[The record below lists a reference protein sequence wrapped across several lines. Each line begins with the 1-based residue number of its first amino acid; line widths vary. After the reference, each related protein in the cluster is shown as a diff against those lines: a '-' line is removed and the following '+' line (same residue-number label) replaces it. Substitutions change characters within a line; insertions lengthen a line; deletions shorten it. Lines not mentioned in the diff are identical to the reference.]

1 MNRKQKKLLDK
12 HRNTLMYV
20 EVKGKSV
27 EKAISL
33 FKKRVK
39 NANLMKQIRDN
50 EFYEK
55 PSAKR
60 LVFFFELYLYILI
73 EYTVELIRCLNI
85 FNPPI
90 KVPINNFIPI
100 CKIMET

>member
-1 MNRKQKKLLDK
+1 
-12 HRNTLMYV
+12 MYI

-27 EKAISL
+27 EKALSL

-60 LVFFFELYLYILI
+60 RRQRNSIKHRKKYSNKDQFSFLNYTYIYNSI
-73 EYTVELIRCLNI
+73 HR
-85 FNPPI
+85 
-90 KVPINNFIPI
+90 
-100 CKIMET
+100 

>member
-12 HRNTLMYV
+12 HRNTLMYI
-20 EVKGKSV
+20 EVKGKGV

-55 PSAKR
+55 PSVKR
-60 LVFFFELYLYILI
+60 
-73 EYTVELIRCLNI
+73 RRQRNS
-85 FNPPI
+85 I
-90 KVPINNFIPI
+90 KHRKKYSN
-100 CKIMET
+100 KD

>member
-20 EVKGKSV
+20 EVKGKGV

-55 PSAKR
+55 PSIKR
-60 LVFFFELYLYILI
+60 
-73 EYTVELIRCLNI
+73 RRQRNS
-85 FNPPI
+85 I
-90 KVPINNFIPI
+90 KHRKKYSN
-100 CKIMET
+100 KD

>member
-1 MNRKQKKLLDK
+1 
-12 HRNTLMYV
+12 MYV

-27 EKAISL
+27 EKALSL

-60 LVFFFELYLYILI
+60 RRKRNSVKHRRKYSNNDQFSFLNYTYI
-73 EYTVELIRCLNI
+73 YNSNTP
-85 FNPPI
+85 F
-90 KVPINNFIPI
+90 K
-100 CKIMET
+100 

>member
-12 HRNTLMYV
+12 HRNPLMYI
-20 EVKGKSV
+20 EGKGKSV

-60 LVFFFELYLYILI
+60 SRKKAEGSKRVRKDMLKRFEREGY
-73 EYTVELIRCLNI
+73 
-85 FNPPI
+85 
-90 KVPINNFIPI
+90 
-100 CKIMET
+100 

>member
-12 HRNTLMYV
+12 HRNTLMYI

-27 EKAISL
+27 EKALSL

-50 EFYEK
+50 EFY
-55 PSAKR
+55 
-60 LVFFFELYLYILI
+60 
-73 EYTVELIRCLNI
+73 
-85 FNPPI
+85 
-90 KVPINNFIPI
+90 
-100 CKIMET
+100 